1 MINKAIIAA
10 ILSILTLIEVWSGW
24 QSGITEDYLITLFA
38 VLTPILV
45 WFIPNKPWA
54 TRRGEP

>member
-24 QSGITEDYLITLFA
+24 SSGITEEYLITVFA

-45 WFIPNKPWA
+45 WAIPNKPWS
-54 TRRGEP
+54 T